1 MTAINYRGCG
11 MEAALALIE
20 EDLKNVELQF
30 IKDLHSSVPL
40 ISKVAEYL
48 FSSGGKRIRP
58 ALLLLSARMC
68 NYHGDRHVP
77 LASVIEFIHTAT
89 LLHDD
94 VVDNAQLRRG
104 IASANTLWGNE
115 ASVLVGDYLF
125 SKSFSLMIADGDLK
139 ILRALSSA
147 TTMIAEGEVLQ
158 LTSSS
163 DLDLTEERYIDVI
176 KSKTAI
182 LLATAC
188 QTGAILGNVSV
199 EQEAALQGFGMNL
212 GIAFQLID
220 DTLDYTSSEEKFGKS
235 IGHDLEE
242 GKITLPLIHTLRN
255 CRPDERD
262 EISEI
267 IKKDSLLQDE
277 FVTVFELVHKYG
289 GIDYS
294 MKVAREYIE
303 NSKSLLDIFADS
315 PEKTALTSLADYVL
329 TRQR

>member
-1 MTAINYRGCG
+1 
-11 MEAALALIE
+11 MEAVLALIE
-20 EDLKNVELQF
+20 EDLKNVEKQF
-30 IKDLHSSVPL
+30 RKDLHSNVPL
-40 ISKVAEYL
+40 IRKVTEYV

-58 ALLLLSARMC
+58 VLLLLSARLC
-68 NYHGDRHVP
+68 EYRGDRHVP

-125 SKSFSLMIADGDLK
+125 SKSFSIMIADGDLK
-139 ILRALSSA
+139 ILQTLANA

-158 LTSSS
+158 LTCST
-163 DLDLTEERYIDVI
+163 DLDITEQRYIDVV

-188 QTGAILGNVSV
+188 QTGAILGKAST
-199 EQEAALQGFGMNL
+199 EQETALRDFGMGV

-220 DTLDYTSSEEKFGKS
+220 DSLDYTSSEEQFGKS

-242 GKITLPLIHTLRN
+242 GKITLPLIHTLKK
-255 CRPDERD
+255 CTPAERD
-262 EISEI
+262 EIAAI
-267 IKKDSLLQDE
+267 IWKDSLLKED
-277 FVTVFELVHKYG
+277 FAKVFDLVYKYG
-289 GIDYS
+289 GIDYTLRL
-294 MKVAREYIE
+294 AREYVE
-303 NSKSLLDIFADS
+303 SSKTYLDIFTDS
-315 PEKTALTSLADYVL
+315 IEKSALEELADYVL

>member
-1 MTAINYRGCG
+1 

-30 IKDLHSSVPL
+30 LKDLHSNVPL
-40 ISKVAEYL
+40 IRKVTEYV

-58 ALLLLSARMC
+58 VLLLLSARLC
-68 NYHGDRHVP
+68 DYCGDRHVP

-125 SKSFSLMIADGDLK
+125 SKSFSIMIADGDLK
-139 ILRALSSA
+139 ILQALSNA

-158 LTSSS
+158 LTSST
-163 DLDLTEERYIDVI
+163 DLDITEERYIDVV

-188 QTGAILGNVSV
+188 QAGAILGKASA
-199 EQEAALQGFGMNL
+199 EHETALKDFGMKL

-220 DTLDYTSSEEKFGKS
+220 DSLDYTSSEEQFGKS

-242 GKITLPLIHTLRN
+242 GKITLPLIQTLKK
-255 CRPDERD
+255 CTTAERD
-262 EISEI
+262 EIAAI
-267 IKKDSLLQDE
+267 IGKDLLLKED
-277 FVTVFELVHKYG
+277 FTIVFDLVHKYG
-289 GIDYS
+289 GIDYTLR
-294 MKVAREYIE
+294 VARDYVEC
-303 NSKSLLDIFADS
+303 SKSALEVFADS
-315 PEKTALTSLADYVL
+315 TEKKALKALADYVL